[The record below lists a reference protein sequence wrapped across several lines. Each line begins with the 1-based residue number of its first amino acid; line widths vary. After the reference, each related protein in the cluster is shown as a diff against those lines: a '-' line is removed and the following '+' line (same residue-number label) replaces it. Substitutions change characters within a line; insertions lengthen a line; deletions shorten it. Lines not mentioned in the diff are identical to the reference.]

1 MARDFARH
9 GEWRW
14 LGLSG
19 PWFEEEMAAPRVWGR
34 LDFDDQAV
42 GVNVGNAYVSRLP
55 REEVFAM
62 LQRTARLHGTSLPFE
77 LTYEDTR

>member
-1 MARDFARH
+1 MPRDFARH

-14 LGLSG
+14 LNLTG
-19 PWFEEEMAAPRVWGR
+19 PWFEPTTAPSVWGR
-34 LDFDDQAV
+34 LGLDDQAV
-42 GVNVGNAYVSRLP
+42 GVKVGDVCVSRLP

-62 LQRTARLHGTSLPFE
+62 LQRTARLHGTSLPFT